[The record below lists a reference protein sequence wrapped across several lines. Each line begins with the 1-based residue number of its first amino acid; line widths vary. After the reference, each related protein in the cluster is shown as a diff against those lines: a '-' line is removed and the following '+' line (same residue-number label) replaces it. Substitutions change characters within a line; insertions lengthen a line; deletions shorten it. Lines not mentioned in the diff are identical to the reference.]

1 MTAEETLSY
10 YVANTKTTF
19 IDGGNIVDL
28 GDLVRLYANKRI
40 VEEME
45 YLDNNWASF
54 QLQGRL
60 RSRINILKED

>member
-1 MTAEETLSY
+1 MTAEEMLSY